1 MTMNTID
8 MYIEKVDRF
17 KKTLLRNIDMNDLRH
32 LSSEEF
38 DMCKQAL
45 DLFDATIDI
54 IQYEMVTLE
63 LIACDFA
70 SNIMNFGAAI
80 QEKFDAK
87 KRMKK

>member
-1 MTMNTID
+1 MTINTID

-63 LIACDFA
+63 LIKTQTDFIA
-70 SNIMNFGAAI
+70 SQNELIL
-80 QEKFDAK
+80 AK
-87 KRMKK
+87 LNKETD